1 MNLHLEKTE
10 TSTGY
15 HVPSITTKESYPG
28 YIFRFQYLILFF
40 VSGYIIAHGSVGLTL
55 EDSPTQFN
63 LYVSTDAGKTW
74 RSTLSGRYVVAV
86 SDSGAITTALPMTP
100 TMQHNK
106 LEFSSTEGNKW
117 KKIQFSDGPVTV
129 DAVLTEPGI
138 KHVTLGKC
146 KFLNL
151 GELTKFVTI
160 FGHSHYTQP
169 WRIWTVNFT
178 SLHQDCNQS
187 SDYEMWKYAE
197 CNNNNVLGM
206 NVAIRRRK
214 ENVECFNGETFK
226 RTFENSSCSDC
237 RLDVS
242 LTKT

>member
-1 MNLHLEKTE
+1 MSRRMLERLGE
-10 TSTGY
+10 APY
-15 HVPSITTKESYPG
+15 
-28 YIFRFQYLILFF
+28 R
-40 VSGYIIAHGSVGLTL
+40 A
-55 EDSPTQFN
+55 
-63 LYVSTDAGKTW
+63 
-74 RSTLSGRYVVAV
+74 
-86 SDSGAITTALPMTP
+86 
-100 TMQHNK
+100 
-106 LEFSSTEGNKW
+106 
-117 KKIQFSDGPVTV
+117 
-129 DAVLTEPGI
+129 
-138 KHVTLGKC
+138 VTLLPYQIRVRLQLPFQWLPQCNIINLNSRQQREINGRKYNFQMVQLQLMLYWRNQVNRTC
-146 KFLNL
+146 EFRWKLMNL

-242 LTKT
+242 

>member
-1 MNLHLEKTE
+1 M
-10 TSTGY
+10 
-15 HVPSITTKESYPG
+15 
-28 YIFRFQYLILFF
+28 
-40 VSGYIIAHGSVGLTL
+40 
-55 EDSPTQFN
+55 
-63 LYVSTDAGKTW
+63 
-74 RSTLSGRYVVAV
+74 
-86 SDSGAITTALPMTP
+86 
-100 TMQHNK
+100 
-106 LEFSSTEGNKW
+106 
-117 KKIQFSDGPVTV
+117 
-129 DAVLTEPGI
+129 
-138 KHVTLGKC
+138 
-146 KFLNL
+146 
-151 GELTKFVTI
+151 TI

-242 LTKT
+242 STFQIILCDFIETFRIIFVKKVGQFTKTIAASKILVHQPPILIGYQK